1 MKKEKVPTLA
11 GIILEFIKA
20 ELGDIPV
27 SKMKVAPDEV
37 NIRFH
42 ETATINDLI
51 ATRSKMKELGYN
63 DVVTSVVDYNMEFSV
78 RTV

>member
-27 SKMKVAPDEV
+27 SKLKVAPDKV
-37 NIRFH
+37 NISFH
-42 ETATINDLI
+42 GTATIDDLI

-63 DVVTSVVDYNMEFSV
+63 DVETSVADYNMTFYV
-78 RTV
+78 RE